1 MTSLAEALPKEQARV
16 REVLGHYKEIGA
28 PGAFGALMIENSLR
42 MTDKAVASGD
52 VGAMIAAYRELKD
65 IK

>member
-1 MTSLAEALPKEQARV
+1 
-16 REVLGHYKEIGA
+16 
-28 PGAFGALMIENSLR
+28 LR

-52 VGAMIAAYRELKD
+52 VGAMIAAYEDLKT

>member
-1 MTSLAEALPKEQARV
+1 MPSLAEALPKQQARV
-16 REVLGHYKEIGA
+16 REILGHYKEIGE
-28 PGAFGALMIENSLR
+28 PGMFGATLIENSLR

-52 VGAMIAAYRELKD
+52 VGAMIAAYEDLKT